1 MFLPLGV
8 SVFLLDI
15 AVTVFSGFLGGIAA
29 LLLVMVN
36 LIKYKL

>member
-8 SVFLLDI
+8 SVFLLGI
-15 AVTVFSGFLGGIAA
+15 AVTVFSGLLGGSAV